1 MNPSHLGMITEL
13 VVKARISF
21 VFTTTEKEL
30 VKLLAEIC
38 TKYLLQVSTFLPF
51 KVHEGNQ
58 VTQAQLDFNE
68 PL

>member
-13 VVKARISF
+13 VVKARISL
-21 VFTTTEKEL
+21 VFKTTEKEL

-38 TKYLLQVSTFLPF
+38 IKYLLQVSTFLPF
-51 KVHEGNQ
+51 KVHKGNQ
-58 VTQAQLDFNE
+58 VTQAQRDFNE